1 MSTGEERFLASL
13 IHIEE
18 KRDPDSVVRR
28 VDFKN
33 LGGHGTFYTFDENH
47 FPDLLRKEV
56 GDRVSLIFRNLHTGN
71 LDEVVFDIVD
81 KYQLGNCILM
91 QGYIVGSEDCYAI
104 KIEYNIKR
112 PLASYILVYARGRP
126 LDTSTLL

>member
-1 MSTGEERFLASL
+1 MTTGEERFVASL

-18 KRDPDSVVRR
+18 KRDPNSVVRR
-28 VDFKN
+28 TDFN
-33 LGGHGTFYTFDENH
+33 YLGGHGTFYTFDENH

-81 KYQLGNCILM
+81 KNKVSSNCIFF
-91 QGYIVGSEDCYAI
+91 QGYIVGSEDCYALR
-104 KIEYNIKR
+104 IEYNIKN
-112 PLASYILVYARGRP
+112 PLVSYILV
-126 LDTSTLL
+126 

>member
-1 MSTGEERFLASL
+1 MTTGAERFLASL

-18 KRDPDSVVRR
+18 KRDPNSVVRR
-28 VDFKN
+28 TDFN
-33 LGGHGTFYTFDENH
+33 YLGGHGTFYTFDENH
-47 FPDLLRKEV
+47 FPDLLCKEV

-81 KYQLGNCILM
+81 KNKVSSNCIFI

-104 KIEYNIKR
+104 RIEYNIKN
-112 PLASYILVYARGRP
+112 PLVSYILVYASGRP
-126 LDTSTLL
+126 LYF